1 MSVFSSPRSRSWRCI
16 SKKPVNY
23 SVVNLLPVSVYA
35 GVALCLLA
43 FGRRHGGLYAVLVAS
58 YCGVI
63 LVSFTRGTM
72 GSVLLVQMLL
82 ILLAPRC
89 LGRRALPAAAS
100 RLPTRLTYL
109 LFAAYL
115 VGIPVAAIRFDP
127 NMAMYMAGR
136 FQSTGAMSLRLAMT
150 GYRLFVWTTLV
161 LAFALPLGYEIDR
174 PTLRGCLKA
183 AWLLSTVVALAGIVD
198 YLGLADMKFDLTVS
212 LQEALARHEV
222 IMGFRRGALGM
233 MSLLGIFL
241 SFAYLLLSR
250 GSWTRVLVG
259 LSFPILIGGLVC
271 SWSRAAMLGVAV
283 AALLLPLTMGAARLR
298 VILPGLVC
306 LLALVVGVAVS
317 PNLRERLAFF
327 GTGAVDGSIEGRLGC
342 WRALLNYLAASPGV
356 LLTGVGTQNF
366 QYALRESAEVVNLS
380 AAHNQ
385 YLHLLAEIGLGG
397 VTVFLLWLAVLL
409 RFLLRWQRQARDR
422 VEKVLPGILIA
433 VLAGILVSGFTQ
445 ESLAPSASMVPWLLH
460 FYLILGIF
468 VSWYRYE
475 RAHPVDPTV
484 AYWMNAARRNGRVH
498 GMHGRPP
505 RIPSL
510 ERTASLDPHSRPR
523 T

>member
-1 MSVFSSPRSRSWRCI
+1 M
-16 SKKPVNY
+16 NY
-23 SVVNLLPVSVYA
+23 SALNLLPAAVFA
-35 GVALCLLA
+35 GLVLFLLA
-43 FGRRHGGLYAVLVAS
+43 FGRRHGGLYAVLAAS

-72 GSVLLVQMLL
+72 GSVLLVQVLL

-100 RLPTRLTYL
+100 KVPTRLTYL

-115 VGIPVAAIRFDP
+115 IGIPVAAIRFDP
-127 NMAMYMAGR
+127 SMAMYMAGR

-161 LAFALPLGYEIDR
+161 LAFVLPLGYEIDR
-174 PTLRGCLKA
+174 PALCGCLKA
-183 AWLLSTVVALAGIVD
+183 AWLLSTVLALAGIVD

-212 LQEALARHEV
+212 LQEAQTLHEV

-233 MSLLGIFL
+233 ISLLGIFL

-250 GSWTRVLVG
+250 GSWTRMLVG

-271 SWSRAAMLGVAV
+271 SWSRAAMLGVVV
-283 AALLLPLTMGAARLR
+283 AAILLPLTMGAARLR

-306 LLALVVGVAVS
+306 VLAVVVAVAVS
-317 PNLRERLAFF
+317 PNLRERLTFF

-342 WRALLNYLAASPGV
+342 WRALLHYLAASPGV

-385 YLHLLAEIGLGG
+385 YLQLLAEIGLGG
-397 VTVFLLWLAVLL
+397 VTVFLLWLAALV
-409 RFLLRWQRQARDR
+409 RFLLTWQRQALDR
-422 VEKVLPGILIA
+422 VEKVLPGVLIA

-475 RAHPVDPTV
+475 RARPRDPTA
-484 AYWMNAARRNGRVH
+484 AYWQPGARRNGRVH
-498 GMHGRPP
+498 WADERRTWIQSP
-505 RIPSL
+505 
-510 ERTASLDPHSRPR
+510 ERTAGLEPLGRPR
-523 T
+523 V